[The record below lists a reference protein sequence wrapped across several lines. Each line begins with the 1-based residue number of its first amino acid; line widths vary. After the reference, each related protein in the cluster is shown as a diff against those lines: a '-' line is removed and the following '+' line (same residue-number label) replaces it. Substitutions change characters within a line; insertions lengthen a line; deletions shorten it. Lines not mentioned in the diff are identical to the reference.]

1 MSYVSRWLRPC
12 NGARHVKSTFA
23 SPRQAQSLQP
33 VMRHRPACLPWR
45 WLATMDSSAIVQG
58 GCITTYQ
65 DTNRDN
71 HTPHPPTCTTPAD
84 SNTTRDSVSTIT
96 RPFIA
101 PPEQTPTSA
110 FRPNHGPTYAAR
122 WSPRRRAVR
131 TVQARAPG
139 SVAISWVLTT
149 ARCADNLKVNP
160 PLERVRSCSAS

>member
-1 MSYVSRWLRPC
+1 MGYVSRWLRPVP
-12 NGARHVKSTFA
+12 AHVKSTLDRCVTA
-23 SPRQAQSLQP
+23 RAKLGQAVHPGGL
-33 VMRHRPACLPWR
+33 ACLPGGP
-45 WLATMDSSAIVQG
+45 AMDSAIVQG

-160 PLERVRSCSAS
+160 PLERVRSCSAL

>member
-12 NGARHVKSTFA
+12 NGAPHVKSTVA

-45 WLATMDSSAIVQG
+45 WLATMHSSAIVQG

-65 DTNRDN
+65 DTDRDN
-71 HTPHPPTCTTPAD
+71 HTPPPTCTTPAD
-84 SNTTRDSVSTIT
+84 SNTTRDSASIIT

-110 FRPNHGPTYAAR
+110 SRPNHGPTYAAR

-131 TVQARAPG
+131 TVQACASG
-139 SVAISWVLTT
+139 LVATPCRIYTT
-149 ARCADNLKVNP
+149 RYTDRLKVNP
-160 PLERVRSCSAS
+160 PWERVRSCSAL